1 VELFQQWLS
10 TRLYRILN
18 QTKLHIFRYTEIVM
32 KTKVLVIDDNPIDLK
47 MTKAALSSKTYDIV
61 ECSDLQSATQLL
73 TEVLPHII
81 VCDLNF
87 EGAPNGGLDWLEKV
101 RAGDFKDIPVIISSG
116 SPSIESVIK
125 SRELH
130 VDSFV
135 VKSPGFARLVTE
147 LARIKSEVDKNNPYR
162 FASEKDKPGVPA
174 KIQFP
179 AQVSGLSESGIALS
193 CSFWNESIIENIS
206 LESDLF
212 EKIGLAKNLTVSA
225 LNKHLEPNRDT
236 IGFPFRTYCSVKDL
250 QTDGITKI
258 KKFVSTAGLRRRY

>member
-1 VELFQQWLS
+1 
-10 TRLYRILN
+10 
-18 QTKLHIFRYTEIVM
+18 M

-61 ECSDLQSATQLL
+61 ECADLQSATQLL

-87 EGAPNGGLDWLEKV
+87 EGAPNGGLDWLQKI
-101 RAGDFKDIPVIISSG
+101 RAGHFKDIPVIISSG
-116 SPSIESVIK
+116 SPSIEAVLK

-130 VDSFV
+130 ADSFV
-135 VKSPGFARLVTE
+135 VKSPGFARLAAE
-147 LARIKSEVDKNNPYR
+147 LGRIKTEVDKNNPYK
-162 FASEKDKPGVPA
+162 FSVEKDKAGIA
-174 KIQFP
+174 TQMQFNV
-179 AQVSGLSESGIALS
+179 QLSGLSETGIALS
-193 CSFWNESIIENIS
+193 CPFWNDSTIDNIS

-212 EKIGLAKNLTVSA
+212 EKIGLTKKLTVSV

-250 QTDGITKI
+250 QADGITKI